1 MRRLTERMDLATT
14 ILKELSRCPLRR
26 TDLEQCSG
34 GTHTIFEGIFHYL
47 IQGGFIQKSSKQHF
61 AKYVITKR
69 GTKLLEAL
77 K

>member
-1 MRRLTERMDLATT
+1 MNLATI

-26 TDLEQCSG
+26 TDLEQCSLQCG
-34 GTHTIFEGIFHYL
+34 GTHATFEGIFYYL
-47 IQGGFIQKSSKQHF
+47 IQGGFIQKSSKQHL
-61 AKYVITKR
+61 AKYAITER